1 MNPQVLRLHLSILI
15 GQTRIEKANQLVN
28 GCAIDRLVCVL
39 EQGEGRPLHVC
50 RGMPVQTA
58 MKTRV
63 ETPWCDVDV
72 VWPLRLV
79 G

>member
-1 MNPQVLRLHLSILI
+1 MNPQVLRLHLGILI

-50 RGMPVQTA
+50 RGMPVQTP
-58 MKTRV
+58 MKTRM
-63 ETPWCDVDV
+63 ETSWRDVDV
-72 VWPLRLV
+72 VRPLGLV